1 MNYLGVIKDD
11 VINGPGVRLTI
22 FVSGCEHHC
31 PSCHNSQSW
40 DKNSG
45 YYLKP
50 SVINGII
57 DYILSTPF
65 CSGVTISGGDPLA
78 TYNRVD
84 TFILINSIKQKLP
97 SDRSINFWLYTGYT
111 YEELIETIKTSN
123 TIESLIL
130 PKILSN
136 IDVLVDGRFIL
147 EKRDISL
154 KFRGSSNQR
163 IIDINKT
170 FNPNNLSNNNIVL
183 WSEEND

>member
-31 PSCHNSQSW
+31 PGCHNSQSW
-40 DKNSG
+40 DKDSG
-45 YYLKP
+45 YYLNP
-50 SVINGII
+50 SVINGITE
-57 DYILSTPF
+57 YILSTPF
-65 CSGVTISGGDPLA
+65 CFGITISGGDPLA
-78 TYNRVD
+78 HYNRES
-84 TFILINSIKQKLP
+84 TFNLIYSIKQKLP
-97 SDRSINFWLYTGYT
+97 SDRHINFWLYTGYT
-111 YEELIETIKTSN
+111 YEELINDIKSGDT
-123 TIESLIL
+123 
-130 PKILSN
+130 ILSFILTN

-163 IIDINKT
+163 LIDINKT
-170 FNPNNLSNNNIVL
+170 FDPNNLTTDNIVL

>member
-31 PSCHNSQSW
+31 PGCHNSQSW
-40 DKNSG
+40 DKDSG
-45 YYLKP
+45 YYLNP
-50 SVINGII
+50 SVINGIT

-65 CSGVTISGGDPLA
+65 CSGITISGGDPLA
-78 TYNRVD
+78 TYNRES
-84 TFILINSIKQKLP
+84 TFNLINSIKQKLP
-97 SDRSINFWLYTGYT
+97 SDRHINFWLYTGYT
-111 YEELIETIKTSN
+111 YEELIDDIKLGDT
-123 TIESLIL
+123 
-130 PKILSN
+130 ILSFILTN

-163 IIDINKT
+163 LIDINKT
-170 FNPNNLSNNNIVL
+170 FDPNNLTTDNIVL